1 MLEYDVVS
9 DATDITTPFCSSD
22 HNPVLIGVN
31 YAGIRNAV
39 SSRPTNRL
47 FVYLGPVVG
56 PLAFSLAGV
65 PASAGALT
73 LDFTL
78 PHGPRM
84 LSMHGTPAMLENQLN
99 GYTAHL
105 APGIYVLTLRGKSFS
120 QTQRVMKE

>member
-1 MLEYDVVS
+1 MLEYEMLPTS
-9 DATDITTPFCSSD
+9 PRPSD
-22 HNPVLIGVN
+22 HDPVLFGVN
-31 YAGIRNAV
+31 LAGIHNAV
-39 SSRPTNRL
+39 SSRPANRL
-47 FVYLGPVVG
+47 FMYPGPAAG

-73 LDFTL
+73 LNFAL
-78 PHGPRM
+78 PQGPRM
-84 LSMHGTPAMLENQLN
+84 LSLHSTPAMLETQLD